1 MVEEKML
8 LNKCG
13 ICGGFLYEHT
23 DLETANRYIYCPKC
37 KEEHDEVKEKMLHD
51 LIKADMVEKVVENG

>member
-13 ICGGFLYEHT
+13 RCGGFLYQHT
-23 DLETANRYIYCPKC
+23 DLETANQYIYCPKC
-37 KEEHDEVKEKMLHD
+37 KEEYDKFKQRMTSERKETRN
-51 LIKADMVEKVVENG
+51 VENKG